1 MDFLPILSTL
11 RRHRTAAT
19 LVVLEIALTCA
30 IVSNAVFLISD
41 RLDRV
46 NAVSGIV
53 EDELVRVQL
62 TGIGRRTDAAAL
74 TTLDVAALRAI
85 PGVKNAI
92 ATNQVPFGGSGW
104 NSGIS
109 TIPDDVSGTVVAAMY
124 MGGPDLL
131 ETWGAQL
138 VAGRDFTPE
147 EYVDFDAKDAQP
159 RSAII
164 TRALAERMFPGT
176 SAVGKTIY
184 MGSDPETVV
193 GVIEQLQRPNDR
205 DGAVN
210 AGYSMVVPV
219 NLPYTAGGTYLLRVD
234 PARAGEVL
242 AAVDGA
248 LTKVAANRIILRRET
263 FQEIR
268 AGYFRQDRSMAYL
281 LVGVSLALL
290 IITALG
296 IVGLASFWV
305 QQRTRQIGIRR
316 ALGATRGDIL
326 RYFLLENFILATMGI
341 VVGMGLA
348 YALNHWLM
356 DAYAVPRLPATVLPI
371 GAVALWLLGQLAVLA
386 PALRAARISPAIATR
401 SV

>member
-30 IVSNAVFLISD
+30 IVSNAVFLIRE
-41 RLDRV
+41 RLARMDTP
-46 NAVSGIV
+46 SGVV
-53 EDELVRVQL
+53 EEELVRVRL
-62 TGIGRRTDAAAL
+62 IGIGQTADAAAL
-74 TTLDVAALRAI
+74 TAQDLVALRAI
-85 PGVKNAI
+85 PGVKSVAS
-92 ATNQVPFGGSGW
+92 TNQVPFGNSGW
-104 NSGIS
+104 NSS
-109 TIPDDVSGTVVAAMY
+109 VSSIPDDVSGSTTASLY
-124 MGGPDLL
+124 MGTQDLL
-131 ETWGAQL
+131 ETWGVRL
-138 VAGRDFTPE
+138 IAGRDFTPE
-147 EYVDFDAKDAQP
+147 EYVDADAKDAKVS
-159 RSAII
+159 SAIV
-164 TRALAERMFPGT
+164 TRALAERLFPGQSPLGRT
-176 SAVGKTIY
+176 LY
-184 MGSDPETVV
+184 LGSDPETIV
-193 GVIEQLQRPNDR
+193 GVIDELARPNDR
-205 DGAVN
+205 NGPESA
-210 AGYSMVVPV
+210 AYSMV
-219 NLPYTAGGTYLLRVD
+219 LPLSISYTTGGTYLIRVE
-234 PARAGEVL
+234 PGRGGEVL
-242 AAVDGA
+242 AAVDA
-248 LTKVAANRIILRRET
+248 TLTKVAANRIFTHLESLTEVRDS
-263 FQEIR
+263 
-268 AGYFRQDRSMAYL
+268 YFRKDRSMAYL
-281 LVGVSLALL
+281 LIGVSLALL

-316 ALGATRGDIL
+316 ALGASRGDIL